1 MQYSYENSVA
11 QRWMQFRS
19 NIQATEDVST
29 EIFNAVSVYIP
40 SNLGV
45 ANISGFAEMTPP
57 TVSTPMVLTVTV
69 DNYQSVMAENSAL
82 LKQWGPVFLDGSNF
96 DLTLY
101 LIVFAAPDDNSNPIT
116 LGPDTSTYKS
126 TIMLPS
132 LSNAFDKLYHISY
145 FKTMFAE
152 EYGQTIEA
160 ADTNPS
166 IGAYWD
172 EALCLAQLCEGK
184 PELSFGVFYA
194 TSWLPMTLLDS
205 TQGAVYMSEDTLYLN
220 TTSLFSGIYVN
231 KTTKATDTIPSAADV
246 LESAGLASSLSWNGT
261 ASAAVARAAMFA
273 YCLGIVAPTKS
284 WLVVHAAN
292 EAYADIPN
300 MVVRIFAS
308 WFAEGRNASG
318 QFVGNKFEKARLT
331 GSGIRPTGEASWLN
345 SEANINLN
353 LDQMERLE
361 EYGATYFMSICDR
374 YMNDCIADDATNSE
388 GNPVTAFMIEKWID
402 YTTAQQLANLVTDR
416 DTVIHP
422 YLKNEETYQK
432 VQNVLLENI
441 QKHARSGRL
450 KDIVLNFPAYTELT
464 ASETDIIVGQGA
476 WEATYVYP
484 LRKVVVGG
492 TINV

>member
-19 NIQATEDVST
+19 SIQATEDVST

-40 SNLGV
+40 SSLGA
-45 ANISGFAEMTPP
+45 ANISGYSEMTQP
-57 TVSTPMVLTVTV
+57 TVSTPLVLTVTV

-82 LKQWGPVFLDGSNF
+82 LNQWGPVFLDGSNF

-101 LIVFAAPDDNSNPIT
+101 LIVFMAPTTGNVIT
-116 LGPDTSTYKS
+116 LGPNDSTYKS

-132 LSNAFDKLYHISY
+132 LSNAFEKLYHISY
-145 FKTMFAE
+145 FKTMFAAD
-152 EYGQTIEA
+152 YGQTIAA

-166 IGAYWD
+166 IGEYWD
-172 EALCLAQLCEGK
+172 EALCLAQLCENR

-194 TSWLPMTLLDS
+194 TSWLPMAVLDD
-205 TQGAVYMSEDTLYLN
+205 TQGAVYESEEAYYLN
-220 TTSLFSGIYVN
+220 TTSLFTGIYVN
-231 KTTKATDTIPSAADV
+231 KTTKATDTIPSASDV
-246 LESAGLASSLSWNGT
+246 LEEAGLNSILSWNGT

-273 YCLGIVAPTKS
+273 SCLGIVAPTKS

-292 EAYADIPN
+292 SAYTDIPN

-345 SEANINLN
+345 SAANINLSTE
-353 LDQMERLE
+353 QMERLE

-388 GNPVTAFMIEKWID
+388 GNPVTAYMIEKWID
-402 YTTAQQLANLVTDR
+402 YTTSQQLANLVTDR
-416 DTVIHP
+416 DTVTHP

-450 KDIVLNFPAYTELT
+450 KDIMLNFPAYTELT

>member
-40 SNLGV
+40 SNLGA
-45 ANISGFAEMTPP
+45 ANITGYSEMTLP
-57 TVSTPMVLTVTV
+57 TVSTPLVLTVTV

-101 LIVFAAPDDNSNPIT
+101 LIVFLEPGTGNVVT
-116 LGPDTSTYKS
+116 LGPDSGTYKS

-152 EYGQTIEA
+152 TYGQTIAA

-172 EALCLAQLCEGK
+172 EALCLAQLCENR

-194 TSWLPMTLLDS
+194 TSWLPEAELDD
-205 TQGAVYMSEDTLYLN
+205 TQGAVYVSEEAYYLN
-220 TTSLFSGIYVN
+220 TTSLFTGIYVN

-246 LESAGLASSLSWNGT
+246 LEEGGLASTLSWNGT
-261 ASAAVARAAMFA
+261 ASGAVARAAMFA
-273 YCLGIVAPTKS
+273 SCLGIVAPTKS

-292 EAYADIPN
+292 SAYTDIPN

-308 WFAEGRNASG
+308 WFSEGRNASG

-331 GSGIRPTGEASWLN
+331 GSDVRPTGEASWLN
-345 SEANINLN
+345 SAANVNLSTA
-353 LDQMERLE
+353 QMERLE

-402 YTTAQQLANLVTDR
+402 YTTSQQLANLVTDR
-416 DTVIHP
+416 DTVVHP

-450 KDIVLNFPAYTELT
+450 KDIVLDFPAYTELT
-464 ASETDIIVGQGA
+464 PSDTDIIVGQGA

>member
-19 NIQATEDVST
+19 SIQATEDVST

-40 SNLGV
+40 SNLGA
-45 ANISGFAEMTPP
+45 ANIAGYADMTLP
-57 TVSTPMVLTVTV
+57 TVSTPLVLTVTV

-101 LIVFAAPDDNSNPIT
+101 LIVFLEPGTGNVVT
-116 LGPDTSTYKS
+116 LGPDSSTYKS

-132 LSNAFDKLYHISY
+132 LSNAFEKLYHISY

-152 EYGQTIEA
+152 NYGQTIAA

-172 EALCLAQLCEGK
+172 EALCLAQLCENR

-194 TSWLPMTLLDS
+194 TSWLPMAVLDS
-205 TQGAVYMSEDTLYLN
+205 TQGAVYESEEAFYLN
-220 TTSLFSGIYVN
+220 TTSLFTGIYVN
-231 KTTKATDTIPSAADV
+231 KTTKVTDTIPSASDV
-246 LESAGLASSLSWNGT
+246 LEEGGLASVLSWNGT
-261 ASAAVARAAMFA
+261 SSAAVARAAMFA

-292 EAYADIPN
+292 ASYSDIPN

-308 WFAEGRNASG
+308 WFAEGRNPSG

-345 SEANINLN
+345 SEANTNLS
-353 LDQMERLE
+353 LDQMTRLE

-388 GNPVTAFMIEKWID
+388 GNPVTAYMIEKWID
-402 YTTAQQLANLVTDR
+402 YTTSQQLANLVTDR
-416 DTVIHP
+416 DTVTHP
-422 YLKNEETYQK
+422 YLKNEETYQR
-432 VQNVLLENI
+432 VQDILLENI

-450 KDIVLNFPAYTELT
+450 KDIQLNFPSYTELVP
-464 ASETDIIVGQGA
+464 SDTDIIVGQGA